1 MLMGISGNWDKRRLE
16 TTNRLGS
23 IAQRQFMRSIRTR
36 VAELI
41 FGACPLLERIVAA
54 PRFSGYPFSLG
65 IASGDPLP
73 DGVVLWTR
81 LAPEPLAADGCGGM
95 PEESISVRW
104 EMAADENFSRVV
116 HQGTVRARPELAH
129 SVHVEVEGLEPT
141 REYYYRFKAGSE
153 VSPVGRTKTAPALGN
168 AVAQMRF
175 AFASCQM
182 YEHGYY
188 TAYGHI
194 SEEDL
199 DLVVHLG
206 DYIYEY
212 GINEYVAS
220 SGNVRKHDGPKIFT
234 LPEYRNRYALYRS
247 ASNLR
252 AAHAAFPWVVT
263 WDDHE
268 VENNYADGTPGGD
281 RPVEEFLKR
290 RTAAYQA
297 YYEHMPLRRSSVPQG
312 PDMLLRRSIT
322 YGNLAR
328 FNVLDTRQYRDDQA
342 AGGGLDPPNP
352 EQRDPSRSITGEAQ
366 ERWLFE
372 GLSRS
377 RSRWNVL
384 AQQVFFAQR
393 DLRSG
398 PG

>member
-1 MLMGISGNWDKRRLE
+1 MLVGMSGNWDKRRLE

-81 LAPEPLAADGCGGM
+81 LAPEPLAADGRGGM

-168 AVAQMRF
+168 AVCAD
-175 AFASCQM
+175 AFRLRLLPDVRARLLHCLRP
-182 YEHGYY
+182 
-188 TAYGHI
+188 HI
-194 SEEDL
+194 
-199 DLVVHLG
+199 
-206 DYIYEY
+206 
-212 GINEYVAS
+212 
-220 SGNVRKHDGPKIFT
+220 
-234 LPEYRNRYALYRS
+234 
-247 ASNLR
+247 
-252 AAHAAFPWVVT
+252 
-263 WDDHE
+263 
-268 VENNYADGTPGGD
+268 
-281 RPVEEFLKR
+281 
-290 RTAAYQA
+290 
-297 YYEHMPLRRSSVPQG
+297 
-312 PDMLLRRSIT
+312 
-322 YGNLAR
+322 
-328 FNVLDTRQYRDDQA
+328 
-342 AGGGLDPPNP
+342 
-352 EQRDPSRSITGEAQ
+352 
-366 ERWLFE
+366 
-372 GLSRS
+372 
-377 RSRWNVL
+377 
-384 AQQVFFAQR
+384 
-393 DLRSG
+393 
-398 PG
+398 